1 MSTTVSILGCGW
13 LGTALGKSLLR
24 RGWNIKGST
33 SSTQSNNNLEMTG
46 ISTFYVKVKPKG
58 VEVDYNSFFSTDVL
72 IVSIP
77 PTRTDC
83 VEQSFPQKIS
93 QIALKAEETGIS
105 KVLFISSTSVY
116 ESQNKE
122 VKEGE
127 EGSPEKQSGRALL
140 KAEKLFTQ
148 NTKFKTTV
156 LRFGGLIGYN
166 RNPAKFLAHKHKI
179 AGESPVNLIHRDDCV
194 GIITQIIEKNIWGE
208 TFNASSPE
216 HPNKKEFYS
225 KAAQI
230 SEVPA
235 PDFTDES
242 DVFKIINSDKLIK
255 ALQYKFKYQSPM
267 DYLKEVEEWAY
278 RI

>member
-24 RGWNIKGST
+24 KGWNVKGST
-33 SSTQSNNNLEMTG
+33 SSSQSYNGLEMTG

-83 VEQSFPQKIS
+83 VEESYPQKIS
-93 QIALKAEETGIS
+93 QIAKKAEEIGIS

-122 VKEGE
+122 VREGD
-127 EGSPEKQSGRALL
+127 EGSPEKQSGRALI
-140 KAEKLFTQ
+140 KAEKLLLG
-148 NTKFKTTV
+148 NPNFKTTV

-166 RNPAKFLAHKHKI
+166 RNPANFLKYKQEV
-179 AGESPVNLIHRDDCV
+179 AGETPVNLIHRDDCV
-194 GIITQIIEKNIWGE
+194 GIITQIIEKDIWGE
-208 TFNASSPE
+208 VFNASSPE
-216 HPNKKEFYS
+216 HPVKREFYS

-230 SEVPA
+230 SELPVP
-235 PDFTDES
+235 
-242 DVFKIINSDKLIK
+242 VFSKTQENYKIVNSEKLIK
-255 ALQYKFKYQSPM
+255 TLDYKFKYQSPM

>member
-24 RGWNIKGST
+24 KGWNVKGST
-33 SSTQSNNNLEMTG
+33 SSSQSYNDLEMTG

-83 VEQSFPQKIS
+83 VEESYPQKIS
-93 QIALKAEETGIS
+93 QIAQKAEEIGIT

-122 VKEGE
+122 VREGD
-127 EGSPEKQSGRALL
+127 EGSPEKQSGRALIE
-140 KAEKLFTQ
+140 AEKVLTE
-148 NTKFKTTV
+148 NPKFQTTV
-156 LRFGGLIGYN
+156 IRFGGLIGYD
-166 RNPAKFLAHKHKI
+166 RNPAKFLRYKPEV
-179 AGESPVNLIHRDDCV
+179 AGETPVNLIHRDDCV
-194 GIITQIIEKNIWGE
+194 GIITQIIEKDIWGE

-216 HPNKKEFYS
+216 HPVKRDFYS
-225 KAAQI
+225 KAAKI
-230 SEVPA
+230 SELPA
-235 PDFTDES
+235 PVFTKMQENY
-242 DVFKIINSDKLIK
+242 KIVNSDKIIK
-255 ALQYKFKYQSPM
+255 ALDYTFKYQSPM